1 MKKNALISSILTIAL
16 CVSLI
21 AGSTFALFTSEDA
34 INVAVNAA
42 KVNVVAEVGDFE
54 TYSMDVL
61 QPAGKFE
68 NGGTAVYNAETGIFT
83 LTNIAP
89 GDRVEFPINI
99 TNNSNINIQYR
110 VKWTVNGELMDA
122 LVATVDDVALTT
134 TTSDWALWTTAE
146 DKTKTLQL
154 SVELPVDAGDEYQ
167 EKTAEVAFV
176 VEAVQGN
183 AIVEEVTTADQL
195 KSTLMMG
202 RTATLGADVELDA
215 ASAIAIPA
223 GAVAT
228 IDLGGYTLTGNNSR
242 NDGAVIVNNGT
253 LNIVGTTGT
262 LTNSAVNGG
271 AIIENNGSLT
281 IESGNIVGAPLG
293 EGSYPKY
300 PVLSIGGELIIN
312 GGSVSGQ
319 RGAVSI
325 EGGNA
330 EINGGTFTIDNSA
343 DEYNVSRYTINCE
356 NYGTNVV
363 INGGTFEN
371 NTTVVNGS
379 AVVAPRGATIE
390 INGGDFKF
398 AGTAG
403 GQNGVFQ
410 LYMGYG
416 APIRVNGG
424 TFNDSTITS
433 NQITIGKYYE
443 AALDTATGI
452 YTVQVKDGVIFV
464 KNDAELAAAIDTINT
479 DSTYWNKPVTIV
491 LVAGEYS
498 GEHTVKQYPGYNAGG
513 AYVDVNST
521 TDYIDLTM
529 DAKDG
534 VLFTGHLTV
543 IGNGNGGGYATNHI
557 GTTFNN
563 FTFDAANSYVSE
575 TTRRNVL
582 LKYGTDNVIFDGCTF
597 KNATHINVGE
607 SGTGSVFNTAF
618 VNCTFDNGGVISGYW
633 PGSSQSTL
641 TLDNCNGDMGN
652 KGIVNA
658 QKAGYISVVK
668 STLKAGEYGFRTN
681 SGMNISVEDS
691 SITIRDKAPLVF
703 FRGTASSATFTNC
716 DLSYATPV
724 AYLNGANSNNTS
736 MTIDGAEVVVTSAS
750 EQTGFSSAVA
760 SGDNVTVNLGEG
772 NYSMPSASS
781 KDITIIGTEDTVI
794 NVTTP
799 NLSGSKVSF
808 EGVTVK
814 TSNANYQ
821 GVQHVDTV
829 TYTDVTFD
837 GGMNLYGKK
846 VVFNN
851 CVFNLTSQYIW
862 TYDGQIVE
870 FNNCVFNTQGK
881 AILVYNEGSSSSSVT
896 VKDCTFNATKAA
908 YTWDNQYVAAVEV
921 DASEADEEGR
931 IFTVNFEGTN
941 TVNFTGTAADG
952 EGNSGFNG
960 LYRVKNASVSLTDH
974 YTINVDGEQVLPTP

>member
-42 KVNVVAEVGDFE
+42 KVNVVAEVGNFE

-68 NGGTAVYNAETGIFT
+68 NGGTAEYDEKTGIFT

-110 VKWTVNGELMDA
+110 VKWAVDGELMNA
-122 LVATVDDVALTT
+122 LVATVDGVALTT
-134 TTSDWALWTTAE
+134 ATSSWAPWTTQE
-146 DKTKTLQL
+146 DKNKTLEL
-154 SVELPVDAGDEYQ
+154 SVELPIDTADDYQ

-183 AIVEEVTTADQL
+183 AIVEEVTTAEQL
-195 KSTLMMG
+195 YAALSVDT
-202 RTATLGADVELDA
+202 TATLMNDIVLEEGVSLNVPEGVV
-215 ASAIAIPA
+215 S
-223 GAVAT
+223 V
-228 IDLGGYTLTGNNSR
+228 IDLGNYSITGNISKSEGHVIDNDGTLTIIGGTINSTAPNGGSAIR
-242 NDGAVIVNNGT
+242 NDGVITVNGT
-253 LNIVGTTGT
+253 TI
-262 LTNSAVNGG
+262 NGATAAGGSWPSYAINHYGSMMTVTDATITSNHG
-271 AIIENNGSLT
+271 AISAYGDMEINNATVTLNGIGFSSHLF
-281 IESGNIVGAPLG
+281 
-293 EGSYPKY
+293 Y
-300 PVLSIGGELIIN
+300 IGGE
-312 GGSVSGQ
+312 
-319 RGAVSI
+319 
-325 EGGNA
+325 
-330 EINGGTFTIDNSA
+330 GT
-343 DEYNVSRYTINCE
+343 E
-356 NYGTNVV
+356 VV
-363 INGGTFEN
+363 INGGTYN
-371 NTTVVNGS
+371 HKNTDGSLAYIMTGTKLTVNGGTFT
-379 AVVAPRGATIE
+379 AV
-390 INGGDFKF
+390 GG
-398 AGTAG
+398 
-403 GQNGVFQ
+403 
-410 LYMGYG
+410 GYG
-416 APIRVNGG
+416 HATYTGELVVNGG
-424 TFNDSTITS
+424 TFNNEFVDWGGPITIYGGTFKTKPAT
-433 NQITIGKYYE
+433 NQIAEYYE
-443 AALDTATGI
+443 AVDNDNGT
-452 YTVQVKDGVIFV
+452 YTVQVKDGVNFV
-464 KNDAELAAAIDTINT
+464 KDDAELAAIIDAINT
-479 DSTYWNKPVTIV
+479 DSAYWNTPITVV
-491 LVAGEYS
+491 MAAGEYS
-498 GEHTVKQYPGYNAGG
+498 GEYTIKQYPGYTAGG

-563 FTFDAANSYVSE
+563 FTFNATNSYVSE

-582 LKYGTDNVIFDGCTF
+582 LKYGTDNVTFDGCAF

-607 SGTGSVFNTAF
+607 SGTSSVFNTAF

-633 PGSSQSTL
+633 PGSSQSAL

-652 KGIVNA
+652 KGIVNS
-658 QKAGYISVVK
+658 QKAGYISIVN
-668 STLKAGEYGFRTN
+668 STLEAGGYGFRTN

-772 NYSMPSASS
+772 NYFMPNASS
-781 KDITIIGTEDTVI
+781 KTISILGTKDTVI

-799 NLSGSKVSF
+799 NLGGSNVSF

-814 TSNANYQ
+814 TGNANYQ

-837 GGMNLYGKK
+837 GGMNLYGSKI
-846 VVFNN
+846 VFNN

-931 IFTVNFEGTN
+931 TFTVNFEGTN
-941 TVNFTGTAADG
+941 TVNFTGTAADDK
-952 EGNSGFNG
+952 GNSGFNG

-974 YTINVDGEQVLPTP
+974 YTINVDGEQVLPNP